1 MVKCRMC
8 LLTWV
13 CLPPLAPAGRP
24 SRLKR
29 GYQRLC
35 NKASTLNPWRKVVLG
50 SVCTLLFMLFAT
62 FSSCNT
68 CVMSC
73 TDKPQS
79 VLMQH
84 ISGVGCMQA
93 RSGLQSPHVPS
104 CTPSSPSEDQ
114 EAQSTPSVVDTCS
127 PSLVDL
133 EAGSPSSMVD
143 LSSPPLVD
151 LESKSSSLVVDQDDA
166 IPKNVGG
173 APVLGQNQAGQV
185 RSHFDLRF
193 YALVSQLCRA

>member
-1 MVKCRMC
+1 
-8 LLTWV
+8 
-13 CLPPLAPAGRP
+13 
-24 SRLKR
+24 
-29 GYQRLC
+29 
-35 NKASTLNPWRKVVLG
+35 
-50 SVCTLLFMLFAT
+50 
-62 FSSCNT
+62 
-68 CVMSC
+68 MSC

-133 EAGSPSSMVD
+133 EAGSSSSMVD

-173 APVLGQNQAGQV
+173 APVLGQNQAGEKSFRPQV
-185 RSHFDLRF
+185 LCIGESAMQSLMIIVQSCFAELS
-193 YALVSQLCRA
+193 AL